1 MVIWVIDILRNMV
14 RLIGNLL
21 VRLTGPGADYVV
33 VTLSGGYPER
43 SSPPRPFW
51 QRVVSLP
58 LRRREESLEAL
69 RERLDRIA
77 GDARV
82 HGVIVRMRDLEV
94 GMATVQSLRDA
105 LTGLRRRGKRVV
117 AYLAAADLRT
127 YYLAAAADEIVMAP
141 AGFWRVTGVRSEI
154 TFFRQAF
161 DRLGLLP
168 QFDRIAEYKTAADPF
183 MRSGISEHHREVVES
198 VLDAALSEIVD
209 GVARARR
216 LAPEAVRAAV
226 DRAPM
231 TAEAAAAAGLVDAVC
246 YEDELPL
253 RLGEG
258 GRPARVLPW
267 EQARRRLRRP
277 YRWRARTAVIGV
289 VELIG
294 TIVPGESREA
304 PVPFPLLGRHFAGS
318 DTVARAFRAAERARA
333 IRAVVLHV
341 ESGGGSALA
350 SDLVW
355 REVERVRR
363 TKPVVVFM
371 GNVAGSGGY
380 YVSCGA
386 NRIIAQA
393 ATLTG
398 SIGVVSGKL
407 TAQGLFERL
416 GLRRE
421 VLARGEAATMESAFE
436 PFSDDHMARI
446 REEMKVIY
454 GRFVDKVAA
463 GRRRSSAEVET
474 VARGR
479 VWTGRQALAHGLVDE
494 LGDFAMAVRR
504 ACELAGM
511 PPGADVAARTIVP
524 PPSAAIPAAG
534 SGGGA
539 WARDAAAGGAL
550 AGAVADTLDALA
562 VVRELAREPGLLL
575 MAGLGS
581 PIWP

>member
-1 MVIWVIDILRNMV
+1 VTWILDAARNAS

-21 VRLTGPGADYVV
+21 VRLMGPAADFVA

-43 SSPPRPFW
+43 STPPQPLW
-51 QRVVSLP
+51 QRVMPLP
-58 LRRREESLEAL
+58 WRRREESLEAL

-77 GDARV
+77 GDTRV
-82 HGVIVRMRDLEV
+82 RGVIVRMRDLEA

-105 LTGLRRRGKRVV
+105 LIGLRRRGKRVV
-117 AYLAAADLRT
+117 AYLPAADLRT
-127 YYLAAAADEIVMAP
+127 YYLAAAADEIIMAP
-141 AGFWRVTGVRSEI
+141 AGFWRVTGLRSEI

-198 VLDAALSEIVD
+198 VLDALLGEIVD
-209 GVARARR
+209 DVARARR
-216 LAPEAVRAAV
+216 LAPEAVRAAI
-226 DRAPM
+226 DRAPL
-231 TAEAAAAAGLVDAVC
+231 TAEAAAAAGLIDAVG

-253 RLGEG
+253 RLGG
-258 GRPARVLPW
+258 AVRPARVLPW

-294 TIVPGESREA
+294 AIVPGESREA

-333 IRAVVLHV
+333 IRAVVFHV

-350 SDLVW
+350 SDLIW

-386 NRIIAQA
+386 SRIIAQP

-398 SIGVVSGKL
+398 SIGVVNGKL

-436 PFSDDHMARI
+436 PFSDDHLVRI
-446 REEMKVIY
+446 RGEMENIY
-454 GRFVDKVAA
+454 GRFVDKVAG

-479 VWTGRQALAHGLVDE
+479 VWTGRQAIAHGLVDE
-494 LGDFAMAVRR
+494 LGDFALAVRR
-504 ACELAGM
+504 ASELAGI
-511 PPGADVAARTIVP
+511 PAGADVVARTIVP
-524 PPSAAIPAAG
+524 PPSAALPAAG
-534 SGGGA
+534 SVGGA
-539 WARDAAAGGAL
+539 PAGGAVDGTL
-550 AGAVADTLDALA
+550 VAGVAGAVHALA
-562 VVRELAREPGLLL
+562 AARELAREPGLLL
-575 MAGLGS
+575 MTGPDG
-581 PIWP
+581 PTWP